1 MLRKHA
7 KRTFKNEKK
16 GLTSKLNCT
25 YGVKSNVAM
34 SKKMNESLIKK
45 K

>member
-16 GLTSKLNCT
+16 R
-25 YGVKSNVAM
+25 VNVEVELYLRCE
-34 SKKMNESLIKK
+34 KQCCNEQKNE
-45 K
+45 